1 MTAAKPKPCEEC
13 ERLRDALKFYANGDW
28 CDGYPG
34 GVRVEGEG
42 WTVALDFGDTAR
54 AALERAAGKGVGSE

>member
-13 ERLRDALKFYANGDW
+13 ERLRDALKFYADGDW

-34 GVRVEGEG
+34 GVRIQQDND
-42 WTVALDFGDTAR
+42 TYLDFGDEAR
-54 AALERAAGKGVGSE
+54 AALERAAAKGE